1 MTDRPPLLARVGVW
15 VLVLLMLAAA
25 GALWSVLPDGSAP
38 VDARWWLDWWVL
50 LPVFALAEIFVV
62 HLPTH
67 RGSAHTHSLREVPSV
82 LGLVFLSPVAY
93 LGAHLVGTGL
103 ALVLHRRQRGAKL
116 AFNLSWFALE
126 VALGVAVYRLV
137 LGPAAPDE
145 PRGWL
150 AAVAA
155 AVVTDLVS
163 AVLITAVVGLHE
175 RELDRSV
182 IGHAVTR
189 GMAAAAANT
198 CLASLVVVLVIGRP
212 AALPLLLV
220 VLLALFLTY
229 RAYLALWVG
238 HTRVRRLYA
247 LVQETGSQVSVDELV
262 DVVVHEARDVMQ
274 SSAAELVLVGAADS
288 DDAGPPAGRW
298 WVGALEGELVV
309 EPLPDCAEHG
319 HGCRGGLAAPVRS
332 SDGAVVGA
340 LVVHDRTVDVDPF
353 TAQDAELFTTV
364 AAHAAVALDN
374 ARLLDELRR
383 EAVAREHQA
392 RHDEQTGLPNRVA
405 LNSRIGEAL
414 DTGAVAVLLLG
425 LDDLERVNEVLGHA
439 AGESLLWLVAERLR
453 EVAGDAVCRLD
464 GADFAVVVAGRAAGG
479 ARELAEQLLGS
490 LRRPLLLRAVPL
502 YVTGR
507 IGIACAPLD
516 GSDGGLLIRHA
527 LAALHAARPGEVLFA
542 HQSDRVVRT
551 GERRLSL
558 AADLSDAL
566 DRGGL
571 HVAYQPQVHASTG
584 DLHGVE
590 ALLRWQHP
598 SYGAVPPNEVV
609 DVAERT
615 GQLSRLTEH
624 VLTSALAQRSSW
636 LGEGLDLAVAVN
648 VAAHSLGDEGLPEL
662 VARLLWESRTP
673 AGRLVVEVTESGVM
687 TDPDQALRV
696 LHELTA
702 LGVDIS
708 IDDFGTG
715 HSSLA
720 YLDRLPVREVKIDRS
735 LVQPLDGERLD
746 SPVVRSTVALAHE
759 IGLRVVAEGVET
771 RQTAD
776 RLRGLGC
783 DLLQGYLIG
792 RPMPPQLVG
801 SWLAGRTARAD
812 PSALPAQPR
821 EERPLQ
827 AP

>member
-1 MTDRPPLLARVGVW
+1 MTDRPPPLAQVGVRL
-15 VLVLLMLAAA
+15 LVLLMLAAA
-25 GALWSVLPDGSAP
+25 AALWSALPDESAP
-38 VDARWWLDWWVL
+38 VIAHWWLDWWVL

-67 RGSAHTHSLREVPSV
+67 RGGAHTHSLREVPSV
-82 LGLVFLSPVAY
+82 LGLVFLPPGAY
-93 LGAHLVGTGL
+93 LAAHLLGTGL

-126 VALGVAVYRLV
+126 VAAGVTVYRLV

-163 AVLITAVVGLHE
+163 ALLITAVVGLHE

-182 IGHAVTR
+182 IRHAVTR

-212 AALPLLLV
+212 AALPLLMV

-274 SSAAELVLVGAADS
+274 ASAAELVLVGADESA
-288 DDAGPPAGRW
+288 AGWPGGRW
-298 WVGALEGELVV
+298 WVRALEGDLVV

-332 SDGAVVGA
+332 SDGTVVGA
-340 LVVHDRTVDVDPF
+340 LVVHDRTVDVDPL
-353 TAQDAELFTTV
+353 TGQDAELFTTV

-383 EAVAREHQA
+383 EAVAREHQVL
-392 RHDEQTGLPNRVA
+392 HDEQTGLPNRVA

-453 EVAGDAVCRLD
+453 EVAGEAVCRLD

-490 LRRPLLLRAVPL
+490 LRRPLLLRDVPL

-558 AADLSDAL
+558 AADLSEAL

-584 DLHGVE
+584 DLHAVE

-636 LGEGLDLAVAVN
+636 VGEGLDLAVAVN
-648 VAAHSLGDEGLPEL
+648 VAVHSLGDEGLPEL

-702 LGVDIS
+702 LGVEIS

-735 LVQPLDGERLD
+735 LVRPLDGERLD
-746 SPVVRSTVALAHE
+746 SPVVRATVSLAHE

-783 DLLQGYLIG
+783 DRLQGYLIG

-801 SWLAGRTARAD
+801 SWAAGRATRVH
-812 PSALPAQPR
+812 SSVLSAQPR
-821 EERPLQ
+821 ETRPLQ